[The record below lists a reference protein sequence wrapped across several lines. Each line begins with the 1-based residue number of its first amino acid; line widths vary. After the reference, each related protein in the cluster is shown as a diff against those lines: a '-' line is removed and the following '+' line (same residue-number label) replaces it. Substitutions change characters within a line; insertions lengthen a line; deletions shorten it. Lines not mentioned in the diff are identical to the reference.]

1 MKKFIIILLLAI
13 APALTF
19 AQTAAF
25 DKFDGR
31 DGVTS
36 VVVNKKM
43 FELMGNVKA
52 DKNDKNM
59 QQYLNL
65 IKKLDMLKVFTTT
78 NGKAVADMK
87 NTVNSYLQKN
97 PLEELMRINDSG
109 RNIKIY
115 VKSGNTSS
123 QVREL
128 LMFMEGG
135 GKVDTVLMSLTGN
148 FDLSEISVLTDKMNL
163 PGGVAIKKAS
173 SKK

>member
-1 MKKFIIILLLAI
+1 MKKFIIVLIMAI

-19 AQTAAF
+19 AQSAAF

-43 FELMGNVKA
+43 FQLMGNVKA
-52 DKNDKNM
+52 DKTDKNM
-59 QQYLNL
+59 QQYLDL

-78 NGKAVADMK
+78 NSKAVADMK
-87 NTVNSYLQKN
+87 ATVSGYLKAN

-115 VKSGNTSS
+115 VKSGAKES

-135 GKVDTVLMSLTGN
+135 GKDDTVLMSLTGN
-148 FDLSEISVLTDKMNL
+148 FDLSEISILTDKMNL
-163 PGGVAIKKAS
+163 PGGIELKKAS
-173 SKK
+173 KK